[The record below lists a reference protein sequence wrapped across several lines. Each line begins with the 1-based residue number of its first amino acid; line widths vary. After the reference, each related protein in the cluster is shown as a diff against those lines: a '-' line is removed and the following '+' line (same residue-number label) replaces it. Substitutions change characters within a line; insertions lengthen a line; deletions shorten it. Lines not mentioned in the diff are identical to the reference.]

1 MMRNDSPKIR
11 CLSLHINEKIQKNQ
25 PVDSGRA
32 PCTLGTEY
40 LHTIIFEH

>member
-11 CLSLHINEKIQKNQ
+11 RLSLHINEKIQKNQ

-32 PCTLGTEY
+32 PCNIDDFFKIEKVK
-40 LHTIIFEH
+40 